1 VVTARNHDLEPDME
15 LQTQTMNLPPQ
26 RPRSL
31 LALLGLVVVVE
42 LLTVLVVENWV
53 YDFCNSGAQLTM
65 QAIAKSSG
73 HS

>member
-1 VVTARNHDLEPDME
+1 ME

-53 YDFCNSGAQLTM
+53 YDFGNSGAQLTM